1 MSQPPSRTL
10 PPACRIRGLAWIP
23 NEHGDVLT
31 VLVNARRRDG
41 YHLLPGGP
49 VDDYESSLI
58 SMAYNVRHQTGIEP
72 LPLGLLGTDWVPR
85 LPVELGVEAMGQDFV
100 YLCAPVSS
108 DTDIAPPRAPEGG
121 ELEVSGY
128 AWLNPETA
136 RTCMS
141 PNQYRRFRWMW
152 SAWRSS
158 SIVVLQ
164 GGRPALGEPSGARL

>member
-1 MSQPPSRTL
+1 MSQNPPRTL

-23 NEHGDVLT
+23 NEYGDILT
-31 VLVNARRRDG
+31 VLVNTGSRDG

-49 VDDYESSLI
+49 ADDYESSLT
-58 SMAYNVRHQTGIEP
+58 SMAYHVRHQTGIEP
-72 LPLGLLGTDWVPR
+72 LPLRLLGTDWMPR
-85 LPVELGVEAMGQDFV
+85 LPVELGLEAMGQDFV
-100 YLCAPVSS
+100 YLCAPFSS
-108 DTDIAPPRAPEGG
+108 VTDIAPPQAPEGG

-136 RTCMS
+136 RKCMS
-141 PNQYRRFRWMW
+141 PDHYRRFRWMW